1 MASRSPG
8 RGIWRNLGVA
18 DVPDMALH
26 SWTDRIRFRFAREEA
41 QTMAEYA
48 VVLGVITPMIVV
60 AFALLADE
68 VTSLFDNIRGFFT

>member
-8 RGIWRNLGVA
+8 RGIWTGLGVA

-26 SWTDRIRFRFAREEA
+26 RWIDRIRSRFAHEEA

-48 VVLGVITPMIVV
+48 VILGVITPVIVV
-60 AFALLADE
+60 AFAMLADE
-68 VTSLFDNIRGFFT
+68 IARIFDTFRGFFS